1 MALNPNIPL
10 SARPMQIQSPMEG
23 AQQMLTL
30 RELMMGAQVQ
40 EARRDQLRMAQA
52 QAARQ
57 QQADMAFRSGL
68 QQAGRMTPE
77 IASLGLAAGYSP
89 ADLQGLAGMS
99 NWGRPEVAGTVER
112 AGGATGKE
120 TLFRDKYGNLIG
132 DPIAA
137 PVEARRFD
145 AGGVSIAENPYTLA
159 EVGRTQKTLTP
170 EAVLTDQRTRS
181 EGALNRGVT
190 IRGQNLTD
198 ARARAEQ
205 EFRLNNPTRQWME
218 TTDGVVGLD
227 SRGVAP
233 PIQAVG
239 PDGRPLPGKPL
250 TESQSNS
257 VNYANRMLESHKTLT
272 DLEDTLSGAAIAGLA
287 SKEGVSRLW
296 GIGGALGAA
305 GNLMLSENQQKYE
318 QAQRDFVNAVLRK
331 ESGAVIS
338 DEEFDNAKKQYFPQ
352 PGDSEAVLEQ
362 KRQNRVRAITGISSG
377 AGPRQPDILRG
388 LSKYEFER
396 KKKAEKKNGGQKAEG
411 NVGGAPAEP
420 QPPAVGQT
428 FTDMPDPAQYKGV
441 AMRDKQTGITYQSDG
456 KSWRAVK

>member
-1 MALNPNIPL
+1 MAIDARIPL
-10 SARPMQIQSPMEG
+10 GVQPLQIQSPMQG
-23 AQQMLTL
+23 AQQALTL
-30 RELMMGAQVQ
+30 RELMAGAAAR
-40 EARRDQLRMAQA
+40 EAQRDHYRMAQA

-57 QQADMAFRSGL
+57 QQAAAAFRAGLVQSG
-68 QQAGRMTPE
+68 GKMTPE
-77 IASLGLAAGYSP
+77 LVSLGVAAGFSP
-89 ADLQGLAGMS
+89 SDLQSFAGMS

-190 IRGQNLTD
+190 IRGQDLAD

-205 EFRLNNPTRQWME
+205 EWRLQNPTRQWME
-218 TTDGVVGLD
+218 TPDGVIGLD

-257 VNYANRMLESHKTLT
+257 FNYANRMIEAHKTLT
-272 DLEDTLSGAAIAGLA
+272 DLEDTLSGAEIAGLA
-287 SKEGVSRLW
+287 SKEGASRLW
-296 GIGGALGAA
+296 GIGGVLGAA
-305 GNLMLSENQQKYE
+305 GNLMLSGDQQKYE

-352 PGDSEAVLEQ
+352 PGDSADVLEQ
-362 KRQNRVRAITGISSG
+362 KRQNRARAITGVSSG

-388 LSKYEFER
+388 LSEYEFER
-396 KKKAEKKNGGQKAEG
+396 KKKANKSGQVVEG
-411 NVGGAPAEP
+411 NVGS
-420 QPPAVGQT
+420 PPSPDLIKSLVNKYGGQ
-428 FTDMPDPAQYKGV
+428 
-441 AMRDKQTGITYQSDG
+441 
-456 KSWRAVK
+456 

>member
-1 MALNPNIPL
+1 MALDPRIALGVQPL
-10 SARPMQIQSPMEG
+10 QVQSPMQG

-30 RELMMGAQVQ
+30 RELMMGAQAQ
-40 EARRDQLRMAQA
+40 EARRDQYRQAQA

-99 NWGRPEVAGTVER
+99 NWGRPEVAGTIER

-145 AGGVSIAENPYTLA
+145 AGGVSVAENPYTLA
-159 EVGRTQKTLTP
+159 EIGRTQKTLTP

-205 EFRLNNPTRQWME
+205 QWRLQNPTRQWVD
-218 TTDGVVGLD
+218 TPDGVIGLD

-239 PDGRPLPGKPL
+239 PDGKPLPGKPL
-250 TESQSNS
+250 GESQAAA
-257 VNYANRMLESHKTLT
+257 VNYANRMVESHKILT
-272 DLEDTLSGAAIAGLA
+272 DLEDALSGRAVAGQGAVAGA
-287 SKEGVSRLW
+287 SKIWGV
-296 GIGGALGAA
+296 GGVLGAM
-305 GNLMLSENQQKYE
+305 GNTLLTADQQKFD
-318 QAQRDFVNAVLRK
+318 QAKRDFVNAVLRK
-331 ESGAVIS
+331 ESGAAIS
-338 DEEFDNAKKQYFPQ
+338 DSEFASADRQYFRQ
-352 PGDSEAVLEQ
+352 PGDSDEVIEQ
-362 KRQNRVRAITGISSG
+362 KRLNRQRAIAGIASG
-377 AGPRQPDILRG
+377 AGSKQAEILRSLG
-388 LSKYEFER
+388 EAEFER
-396 KKKAEKKNGGQKAEG
+396 RKRSQTGGQAIEG
-411 NVGGAPAEP
+411 NVSGAPSADLIESLLNKY
-420 QPPAVGQT
+420 G
-428 FTDMPDPAQYKGV
+428 GN
-441 AMRDKQTGITYQSDG
+441 
-456 KSWRAVK
+456 